1 MSEDVTRE
9 DVSGSTVADTIV
21 GLTPDGLVA
30 QRIVV
35 RLIDEG
41 LIKPVHAREIWAGL
55 AEGTMR
61 SADWR
66 DLAQNVLTEV

>member
-1 MSEDVTRE
+1 MSEEVTRE

-30 QRIVV
+30 QRIVL

-41 LIKPVHAREIWAGL
+41 LIERAHAKEIWAGL
-55 AEGTMR
+55 AAGTVR

-66 DLAQNVLTEV
+66 DLAQNALAEE